1 MSNFQPISVTPAPLL
16 AGKAAYSVPK
26 TGHVIDLHLDANEG
40 LVPPPELAEFL
51 RDAMPDA
58 VRRYPNAAP
67 LQEAL
72 AARFGV
78 EASRVLVTAGADD
91 AIDRA
96 CRAVLAPG
104 RELILPLPTFEMIP
118 KYAALVG
125 AAVRPLAWMRG
136 TLPREAVL
144 ASIAPTTAMIA
155 IVTPNNP
162 TGVPATLD
170 DVITVARAARHALVL
185 VDMAYCEFADGEV
198 SNDSFA
204 RRILEEPNVLMTRT
218 FSKAWGLA
226 GLRVG
231 YAIGHAEAIQ
241 WLRAAAGPYTCA
253 SSSLAIAA
261 RWFAEGRT
269 VVDAFI
275 ERVKQER
282 AALGALLARA
292 PGVEVWPS
300 QGNFVFAQF
309 PDARRVQDELA
320 RKGIA
325 VRGYPGRVLMDNV
338 SLDPCLRIT
347 CPGNERDFSRLAIA
361 IQEVLSI
368 AQPR

>member
-1 MSNFQPISVTPAPLL
+1 MTTSQSISVTPAPLL

-40 LVPPPELAEFL
+40 LVPPPQLAEFL
-51 RDAMPDA
+51 RHAMPDA

-67 LQEAL
+67 LQAAL

-78 EASRVLVTAGADD
+78 DASRVLVTAGADD

-136 TLPREAVL
+136 GFPREAVL
-144 ASIAPTTAMIA
+144 ASITPATSMIA

-162 TGVPATLD
+162 TGVPATLE
-170 DVITVARAARHALVL
+170 DVLAVARAARQALVL
-185 VDMAYCEFADGEV
+185 VDMAYCEFANTEV
-198 SNDSFA
+198 STDSFA

-231 YAIGHAEAIQ
+231 YAIGHADAIQ

-253 SSSLAIAA
+253 SSSLAIAT
-261 RWFAEGRT
+261 RWFAEGRA

-275 ERVKQER
+275 DRVKQER
-282 AALGALLARA
+282 TLLGSLLARA
-292 PGVEVWPS
+292 SGVEVWPGE
-300 QGNFVFAQF
+300 GNFVFAQF
-309 PDARRVQDELA
+309 PDARRVQDDLA
-320 RKGIA
+320 RRGIA

-347 CPGNERDFSRLAIA
+347 CPGNERDFARLCDAVA
-361 IQEVLSI
+361 AVL
-368 AQPR
+368 AVPRT